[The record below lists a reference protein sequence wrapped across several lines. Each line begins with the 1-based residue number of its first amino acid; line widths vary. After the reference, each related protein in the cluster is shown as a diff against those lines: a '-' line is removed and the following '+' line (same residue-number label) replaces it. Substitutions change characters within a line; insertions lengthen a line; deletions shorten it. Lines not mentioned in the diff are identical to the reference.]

1 MLQTADAFALSESD
15 VIMPVVPM
23 FHVNAWG
30 LPYAALMCG
39 AELVMPGT
47 ATAPAELVKQI
58 ERRRVTFTAAVTT
71 VWRGALPHLDGHDL
85 SSLRHIVCGGGA
97 VPLSLSRAYDEA
109 IGQPLRN
116 GWG

>member
-47 ATAPAELVKQI
+47 ATAPPN
-58 ERRRVTFTAAVTT
+58 
-71 VWRGALPHLDGHDL
+71 W
-85 SSLRHIVCGGGA
+85 
-97 VPLSLSRAYDEA
+97 
-109 IGQPLRN
+109 
-116 GWG
+116 